1 MQIREIFPKQ
11 SGWGS
16 SDDGLQN
23 GARFNKKKGKKNFSA
38 SKCQRE
44 ASLRTIDSPA
54 PPTRLRG
61 SCQLTRASAL
71 KTGVMGKRHSYQPRG
86 GKWGACR
93 QPIFSE
99 EAGFH
104 HTTSFPRVNKSR
116 VWGWVG
122 GYDIFFFF
130 LQRTSS
136 WYGTAKKKQVGE
148 GCKTERWNG
157 GEKTYQSNCSRW
169 NSPFCIYDGAAKHM
183 LVMRGAGMST
193 AGSMCLSSLLFWCF
207 LTAAFCSSDG
217 NSFGSLPLCPCS
229 QCESPLKCHTN
240 VRAWRNCSLKKRK
253 SWWSVSVIPSALR
266 NGLWSD
272 REKKLPYR
280 QTYEAAESLWR
291 MTVESLLFARKHSFL
306 SSLLTILFSFL
317 MNIKC
322 KVATTSM
329 LLYISG
335 RGVKSKAS

>member
-1 MQIREIFPKQ
+1 M
-11 SGWGS
+11 
-16 SDDGLQN
+16 
-23 GARFNKKKGKKNFSA
+23 AR
-38 SKCQRE
+38 R
-44 ASLRTIDSPA
+44 R
-54 PPTRLRG
+54 
-61 SCQLTRASAL
+61 
-71 KTGVMGKRHSYQPRG
+71 
-86 GKWGACR
+86 
-93 QPIFSE
+93 
-99 EAGFH
+99 
-104 HTTSFPRVNKSR
+104 KSR
-116 VWGWVG
+116 WERGVKAREGMEG
-122 GYDIFFFF
+122 RKHIN
-130 LQRTSS
+130 Q
-136 WYGTAKKKQVGE
+136 TAAGE
-148 GCKTERWNG
+148 IHL
-157 GEKTYQSNCSRW
+157 
-169 NSPFCIYDGAAKHM
+169 FVLYDGAAKHM

-207 LTAAFCSSDG
+207 LTAAFCSSEG

-229 QCESPLKCHTN
+229 QYESPLKCHTN

-266 NGLWSD
+266 DGLWSD

-329 LLYISG
+329 LSYISG